1 MAVRN
6 ESKIQVEGSVSG
18 TSGKGGRFKDIALE
32 KCFTRNDSANERRK
46 QREIA
51 RSRNEVFVIRRSIRF
66 FGVKCSQAKNVIQI
80 EHVT

>member
-6 ESKIQVEGSVSG
+6 ESKIQLEGSVSG

-32 KCFTRNDSANERRK
+32 KCFTRNDSANERRR

-51 RSRNEVFVIRRSIRF
+51 RSRNEDYTQIDKESNV
-66 FGVKCSQAKNVIQI
+66 VKQK
-80 EHVT
+80 T